1 MIYMLFKS
9 FETKEQRS
17 CVGTIPVSGQT
28 LENILTKFALVL
40 DKGFHRRKKV
50 GTVLTC
56 AVKRTV
62 RYPLFN

>member
-1 MIYMLFKS
+1 M
-9 FETKEQRS
+9 
-17 CVGTIPVSGQT
+17 GTIPVSGQT
-28 LENILTKFALVL
+28 LENILTEFALVL